1 MRFNLLGPV
10 SVQDGGAEPV
20 PVQAGL
26 PRTVLV
32 MLLLN
37 PNRVV
42 SGEELAQAVW
52 GRDRPASAAAGLRN
66 HVSRLRRLLGPVAA
80 ARVRTVAPGYL
91 VEVGAGELDTEV
103 FADACARGRLAL
115 RAGDDATA
123 CDLLTEALSLW
134 RGEPLTDLSA
144 WADADAHVLRLR
156 ETRLLALEGRI
167 EAELRLGRHGEL
179 IAEVQAL
186 ARVHPLREE
195 LHRQLMLALY
205 RAGRQAEALEVF
217 QELHRTL
224 AGELGVKPSA
234 PLRELHGRILE
245 ADPDLAAPVAPA
257 GGGAPAAAAA
267 AVRPDGGRTDG
278 GRTDG
283 GSGSGQRQT
292 AAPPTVVRNPRC
304 QLPAETRAFTGRT
317 RELDQLLALAEEA
330 PAGSHA
336 GMVVISAIDG
346 MAGIGKSALALR
358 AAHQVRAQFPDG
370 QLFIDLHGHTPGME
384 PLDPGKALD
393 WFLRSLGVPPQ
404 LIPQSLGERSAFYRD
419 RLAGTRTLVFLDN
432 AGSAAQVRPLLP
444 ATPGCLVMVTSR
456 KRLTG
461 LEDAHSLALDVLSE
475 ADAVA
480 LLHTVAGPG
489 RIPADHPEVPVLAA
503 LCGRMPLAI
512 RIVAA
517 RLRHHRVL
525 RIEDVTAQLRDEQR
539 RLSYL
544 QDEDRNL
551 AGVFESSYAALP
563 PAEQRLFRLLAV
575 VPGGDVDLHA
585 AASVAGTDAR
595 TAERLLESLLD
606 HNLLAQHAPYRY
618 QFHDLVRLYART
630 LGEAPEAAEECD
642 AALQRL
648 LDHYQE
654 TADIADRH
662 LARYIRPGRS
672 LADQADGTGAA
683 AGGAAGG
690 GAVGAAGA
698 GASGG
703 RGGSGAP
710 SDRAA
715 ALAWMRAE
723 HDNLVDCLAH
733 VADQPHRVVPLTSAL
748 AAYLQQEGPWP
759 LAAALHRAA
768 ATAAQQIGDRLG
780 EANALWDLGRVR
792 YGVGDLSAAV
802 ELQQQ
807 VLGLYRDL
815 GSRHGE
821 ARALHELGRL
831 RHATGDFPAAAELQE
846 QSRAAC
852 QEVGDLQGEANAL
865 EDLGRVRYAAMDIPG
880 AEGLFAQA
888 LAIFEAFGDRLGEAN
903 SHWDLGRMRS
913 AVGDLS
919 AAAERFRSALA
930 IYQEVG
936 SRQGEANAL
945 GDLGGVLLATG
956 DSATAIALQ
965 EQALAIFQG
974 IGHRPNEAY
983 ARCDLG
989 RARFADGDVAAA
1001 ADQFERALEYF
1012 QQIGSRQGE
1021 ANARHELGRVR
1032 QAAGDLAAATEL
1044 LDRSLAM
1051 FEELG
1056 DRHGE
1061 VEVLTSIGALAAELA
1076 GPAEG
1081 RVRYLRAA
1089 ELAHELGTQVDEA
1102 TALEGAAHCAA
1113 RAGDRA
1119 AARHDLAR
1127 AVAMY
1132 RRLGSARATPAAA
1145 YLAELGEGGGDEG

>member
-1 MRFNLLGPV
+1 MLDVGEACVRFNLLGPV
-10 SVQDGGAEPV
+10 SVQDGGTEPV
-20 PVQAGL
+20 TVPAGL
-26 PRTVLV
+26 PRAVLAV
-32 MLLLN
+32 LLLN

-42 SGEELAQAVW
+42 SGEELVQAVW
-52 GRDRPASAAAGLRN
+52 GWDRPALAAAGLRN
-66 HVSRLRRLLGPVAA
+66 HVSRLRRQLGPVAA

-91 VEVGAGELDTEV
+91 VEVGPGELDAEV

-115 RAGDDATA
+115 REGDDKAA
-123 CDLLTEALSLW
+123 CDLLTEALGLW

-144 WADADAHVLRLR
+144 WADADAHVLRLQ

-179 IAEVQAL
+179 IAEIQTL
-186 ARVHPLREE
+186 ARTHPLREE

-205 RAGRQAEALEVF
+205 RAGRQAESLEVF
-217 QELHRTL
+217 RELHRTL
-224 AGELGVKPSA
+224 TGELGVEPSA
-234 PLRELHGRILE
+234 SLRELHARILA
-245 ADPDLAAPVAPA
+245 ADPALAVPLVPA
-257 GGGAPAAAAA
+257 EGVPTAVRTEAAPAAA
-267 AVRPDGGRTDG
+267 RG
-278 GRTDG
+278 
-283 GSGSGQRQT
+283 
-292 AAPPTVVRNPRC
+292 PRF
-304 QLPAETRAFTGRT
+304 QLPSETRAFTGRT
-317 RELDQLLALAEEA
+317 REIDHLLALADEA
-330 PAGSHA
+330 PAGTHA

-404 LIPQSLGERSAFYRD
+404 LIPQSLGERAAFYRD

-654 TADIADRH
+654 TADTADRH

-672 LADQADGTGAA
+672 LADQADGTGA
-683 AGGAAGG
+683 
-690 GAVGAAGA
+690 GA
-698 GASGG
+698 GAASGA

-852 QEVGDLQGEANAL
+852 QEVGDRQGEANAL

-919 AAAERFRSALA
+919 AAAERFGSALA

-965 EQALAIFQG
+965 EQALAIFQE

-1061 VEVLTSIGALAAELA
+1061 VEVLTSIGALAAEVA

-1145 YLAELGEGGGDEG
+1145 YLAELVEGGGDEG